1 MTRIPIK
8 RFAASLVLSSVL
20 IACSPVSTVGAP
32 ELGVDEGC
40 ADVVAADVETSFDG
54 THTFTVTVVSDD
66 QGWDKYA
73 DAWILRVGDTE
84 IGRRELTHP
93 HDTEQPFTRSLS
105 GVVIPEGATSVTI
118 TANDSVLGEC
128 GKAFELSLVSP

>member
-1 MTRIPIK
+1 MTRIPIR
-8 RFAASLVLSSVL
+8 RFAAWLVVASVVVG
-20 IACSPVSTVGAP
+20 CSPVSTVGAP

-40 ADVVAADVETSFDG
+40 ADVIRADVETSFDG

-66 QGWDKYA
+66 RGWDKYA
-73 DAWILRVGDTE
+73 DAWILRVDDVE

-128 GKAFELSLVSP
+128 GMAFELSLVTP